1 MKEQKDQDNG
11 LISNIKEY
19 ANIRKE
25 LAMLTIAEKTSTAAA
40 GAAAGSILAI
50 LGLFVFFFGSLTLGF
65 YLSEVIG
72 NTYSG
77 FLIITVFY
85 LIVALIVYFTQENMI
100 KKPIENGVIKKI
112 FKDRN
117 EGTYEKQD

>member
-1 MKEQKDQDNG
+1 MEEQKEKDKG

-19 ANIRKE
+19 ASIRKE
-25 LAMLTIAEKTSTAAA
+25 LAMLTVAEKSSTAAA

-65 YLSEVIG
+65 YLSEKIG

-77 FLIITVFY
+77 FLILTGFY
-85 LIVALIVYFTQENMI
+85 LLVALIVYFTQENLI
-100 KKPIENGVIKKI
+100 KKPIENGMIKKF

-117 EGTYEKQD
+117 EGSYEKQN

>member
-1 MKEQKDQDNG
+1 MEEQKEKENG

-19 ANIRKE
+19 VNIRKE
-25 LAMLTIAEKTSTAAA
+25 LAMLTVAEKSSTAAA

-65 YLSEVIG
+65 YLSEKIG

-85 LIVALIVYFTQENMI
+85 LLVALIVYFTQESLI
-100 KKPIENGVIKKI
+100 KKPIENGMIKKF

-117 EGTYEKQD
+117 EGSYEKQN

>member
-1 MKEQKDQDNG
+1 MKEQKEQDKG

-19 ANIRKE
+19 ARVRRE

-40 GAAAGSILAI
+40 GAAAGSILAV

-77 FLIITVFY
+77 FLILTGFY
-85 LIVALIVYFTQENMI
+85 LLLALIVYFAQEKMI
-100 KKPIENGVIKKI
+100 KKPIENGMIKKI
-112 FKDRN
+112 FKERN
-117 EGTYEKQD
+117 EATHEKQD

>member
-1 MKEQKDQDNG
+1 MKEQTEEDKG
-11 LISNIKEY
+11 LIGNIKEY

-25 LAMLTIAEKTSTAAA
+25 LAMLTVAEKSSTAAA

-50 LGLFVFFFGSLTLGF
+50 LALFIFFFGSLTLGF

-77 FLIITVFY
+77 FLIITGFY
-85 LIVALIVYFTQENMI
+85 LLVALIIYFTQENLI
-100 KKPIENGVIKKI
+100 KKPIENGIIKKF

-117 EGTYEKQD
+117 EGTYEKQN

>member
-1 MKEQKDQDNG
+1 MKEQKEQDNG

-19 ANIRKE
+19 AKIRKE

-40 GAAAGSILAI
+40 GAAAGGILAI

-100 KKPIENGVIKKI
+100 KKPIENGMIKKI
-112 FKDRN
+112 FKERN

>member
-1 MKEQKDQDNG
+1 MKEQEEKEKG
-11 LISNIKEY
+11 LFTNIKEY

-25 LAMLTIAEKTSTAAA
+25 LAMLMVAEKTSTAAA
-40 GAAAGSILAI
+40 GAAAGGILAV

-72 NTYSG
+72 NTWAG
-77 FLIITVFY
+77 FLIVTGVY
-85 LIVALIVYFTQENMI
+85 LIVALIIYFSQENLI
-100 KKPIENGVIKKI
+100 KKPIETGIIKKI

-117 EGTYEKQD
+117 DGTYEKQN